1 MSRSLPTPSPS
12 ASDFRLNVYYNMI
25 KIQNTNILTNSSDWK
40 LLRIYCFTVILEISL
55 TTGVPGMSLNI
66 ISKFGN
72 KPGNTPLLMVTFTV
86 ASLNCPLIFYWF
98 SVFCFNCCNF
108 TPDCPQK
115 TGPRNFWNS
124 IFHWNLVQV
133 AKQDHFLF

>member
-1 MSRSLPTPSPS
+1 MINFVNNLLITCFPNQDHKWVGVYQHHPQVHPTSGWMCTITWL
-12 ASDFRLNVYYNMI
+12 RYR
-25 KIQNTNILTNSSDWK
+25 TNLLTNSSDWK

-86 ASLNCPLIFYWF
+86 ASLNCPLTFYWF
-98 SVFCFNCCNF
+98 SVFCFNCYNF
-108 TPDCPQK
+108 APDCPQK
-115 TGPRNFWNS
+115 TGPR
-124 IFHWNLVQV
+124 
-133 AKQDHFLF
+133 